1 MSKYFLSKQRRA
13 EIESIF
19 KEYDTNKDGVS
30 GEKLLYLLRSLGIYL
45 NKTESEVI
53 LEDYKKNGNI
63 NLSEFFELMKQ
74 YYFDENI
81 ENLLYLSLQS
91 YAQEK
96 SKTINLNEFKNVL
109 LTLGSGI
116 KLTEEEVDAFLNVEF
131 NGYKNKEISFDD
143 FIYKILKE

>member
-143 FIYKILKE
+143 FIYK

>member
-1 MSKYFLSKQRRA
+1 MSKFFLSKQRRA

-30 GEKLLYLLRSLGIYL
+30 GEKLLYLLRSLGVYL

-53 LEDYKKNGNI
+53 LEDYKKNGNL

-109 LTLGSGI
+109 LTLGVGI

>member
-1 MSKYFLSKQRRA
+1 MSKFFLSKQRRA

-19 KEYDTNKDGVS
+19 KEYNTNKDGVS

-45 NKTESEVI
+45 NKSESEVI
-53 LEDYKKNGNI
+53 LEDYKKNGNL

-109 LTLGSGI
+109 LTLGVGI

-131 NGYKNKEISFDD
+131 NGYKNKEVSFDD

>member
-1 MSKYFLSKQRRA
+1 MSKFFLSKQRRA

-19 KEYDTNKDGVS
+19 KEYNTNKDGVS

-45 NKTESEVI
+45 NKSESEVI
-53 LEDYKKNGNI
+53 LEDYKKNGNL

-131 NGYKNKEISFDD
+131 NGYKNKEVSFDD

>member
-1 MSKYFLSKQRRA
+1 MSKFFLSKQRRA

-19 KEYDTNKDGVS
+19 KEYDTNKNGVS
-30 GEKLLYLLRSLGIYL
+30 GEKLLYLLRSLGVYL

-53 LEDYKKNGNI
+53 LEDYKKNGNL

-81 ENLLYLSLQS
+81 EHLLYLSLQS

-109 LTLGSGI
+109 LTLGVGI
-116 KLTEEEVDAFLNVEF
+116 KLTEEEVDAFLKIEF
-131 NGYKNKEISFDD
+131 NEYKNKEISFDD

>member
-1 MSKYFLSKQRRA
+1 MSKFFLSKQRRA

-30 GEKLLYLLRSLGIYL
+30 GEKLLYLLRSLGVYL
-45 NKTESEVI
+45 NKSESEVI
-53 LEDYKKNGNI
+53 LEDYKKNGNL

-131 NGYKNKEISFDD
+131 NGYKNKEVSFDD

>member
-109 LTLGSGI
+109 LTLGVKWKSLI
-116 KLTEEEVDAFLNVEF
+116 IINIILSNST
-131 NGYKNKEISFDD
+131 
-143 FIYKILKE
+143 ILKE

>member
-109 LTLGSGI
+109 LTLGVGI

>member
-1 MSKYFLSKQRRA
+1 
-13 EIESIF
+13 
-19 KEYDTNKDGVS
+19 
-30 GEKLLYLLRSLGIYL
+30 
-45 NKTESEVI
+45 
-53 LEDYKKNGNI
+53 
-63 NLSEFFELMKQ
+63 MKQ

-143 FIYKILKE
+143 FIYK

>member
-1 MSKYFLSKQRRA
+1 MSKFFLSKQRRA

-30 GEKLLYLLRSLGIYL
+30 GEKLLYLLRSLGVYL

-53 LEDYKKNGNI
+53 LEDYKKNGNL

>member
-1 MSKYFLSKQRRA
+1 MSKFFLSKQRRA

-19 KEYDTNKDGVS
+19 KEYNTNKDGVS

-45 NKTESEVI
+45 NKSESEVI
-53 LEDYKKNGNI
+53 LEDYKKNGNL